1 MAQDV
6 YSDVDDRLYRDMTK
20 LTKDL
25 HKDKDIEAVKN
36 SILNVLTT
44 KKMERRMLPEF
55 GASLEKLLFE
65 PIDDVTAKRIG
76 EVMIQELKFWEPRI
90 NVNNLLVVANA
101 DQMRYDITMSYDVE
115 ACDIGRNSIE
125 FILQQ

>member
-76 EVMIQELKFWEPRI
+76 EAMIQELKFWEPRI
-90 NVNNLLVVANA
+90 NVNNLLVVIN
-101 DQMRYDITMSYDVE
+101 V
-115 ACDIGRNSIE
+115 
-125 FILQQ
+125 